1 MTVSAPVLRTMP
13 SPRSSTDDAAAWS
26 ATKTASGASATA
38 VAGQD
43 AGGGVPRHFWLSQSE
58 TAIRSA
64 AVRAFVKRS
73 ASQTYSPP
81 ARSPP
86 PPLVQSGMPRITITP
101 FLSSYGS
108 FVPSVFVS
116 CMSRSL

>member
-13 SPRSSTDDAAAWS
+13 SPRSATDDAAAWS

-38 VAGQD
+38 VAGRD

-64 AVRAFVKRS
+64 AVRSFVKRS

-86 PPLVQSGMPRITITP
+86 PIQSDVPRITFTA
-101 FLSSYGS
+101 LSSTFGS
-108 FVPSVFVS
+108 VVPAVVVS

>member
-13 SPRSSTDDAAAWS
+13 SPCCATDDAAAWS

-38 VAGQD
+38 VAGRD

-64 AVRAFVKRS
+64 AVRSFVKRS

-86 PPLVQSGMPRITITP
+86 RFLSDVPRITFTASP
-101 FLSSYGS
+101 STSGS
-108 FVPSVFVS
+108 VVPAVVVS

>member
-13 SPRSSTDDAAAWS
+13 SPRSATDDAAAWS

-38 VAGQD
+38 VAGHD

-64 AVRAFVKRS
+64 AVRSFVKRS

-86 PPLVQSGMPRITITP
+86 PVHLDVPRITFMASPSTVSL
-101 FLSSYGS
+101 FSS
-108 FVPSVFVS
+108 VVVS